1 MKDPQQFEL
10 VRQRIIGFFE
20 KIGQSVRK
28 SITRMPM
35 TGSQKKRVHQERRRM
50 ISLTR
55 KRAPSMKRSSMKRSS
70 MKRSSMKRGIKRS
83 MKRSMKRSSIKRSSI
98 KPRS

>member
-28 SITRMPM
+28 STTRMPM

-55 KRAPSMKRSSMKRSS
+55 KRAPSMKRSSMKR
-70 MKRSSMKRGIKRS
+70 GI
-83 MKRSMKRSSIKRSSI
+83 KRSMKRSSIKRSSMKRSSMKRST